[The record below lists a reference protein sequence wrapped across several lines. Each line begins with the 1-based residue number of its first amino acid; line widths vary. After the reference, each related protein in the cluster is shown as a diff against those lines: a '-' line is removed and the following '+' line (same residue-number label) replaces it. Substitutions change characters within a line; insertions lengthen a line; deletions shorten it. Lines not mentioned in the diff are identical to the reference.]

1 MGMKFIYATKLIEI
15 DEKTICGEVAYIRW
29 RAPNAKLATDTIIV
43 RNGKI
48 VAQTF
53 AAYF

>member
-1 MGMKFIYATKLIEI
+1 MPEI

>member
-1 MGMKFIYATKLIEI
+1 
-15 DEKTICGEVAYIRW
+15 
-29 RAPNAKLATDTIIV
+29 PNAKLATDTIIV